1 MKPISR
7 RSFTLGAGAAA
18 AASMVSTRRVRA
30 AAPIEMRQF
39 HNQTAGTPL
48 DKRLNEMWAAVEKE
62 TGGKVRVKTFP
73 GNDNITGGDPQARD
87 MLMSGEL
94 AFYTLMGAILGEVFP
109 ITDIQAIPFS
119 FH

>member
-1 MKPISR
+1 MKTISR

-48 DKRLNEMWAAVEKE
+48 DKRLNEMWTAVEKE

-73 GNDNITGGDPQARD
+73 GNDNIPGGDPQAPD
-87 MLMSGEL
+87 MLISGEL
-94 AFYTLMGAILGEVFP
+94 ESSTLMCGNLGELAP
-109 ITDIQAIPFS
+109 IAAS
-119 FH
+119 

>member
-7 RSFTLGAGAAA
+7 RSFTLGASAAA
-18 AASMVSTRRVRA
+18 VATMASTRRARA

-62 TGGKVRVKTFP
+62 TGGKVRVKVFA
-73 GNDNITGGDPQARD
+73 GNDNIPGGDPRRATCSSRA
-87 MLMSGEL
+87 SWSS
-94 AFYTLMGAILGEVFP
+94 IR
-109 ITDIQAIPFS
+109 
-119 FH
+119 